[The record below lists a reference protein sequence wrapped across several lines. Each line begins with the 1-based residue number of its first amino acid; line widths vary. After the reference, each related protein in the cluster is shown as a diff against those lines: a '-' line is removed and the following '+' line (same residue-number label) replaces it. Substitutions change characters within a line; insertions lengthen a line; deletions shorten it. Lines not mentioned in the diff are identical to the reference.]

1 MATSSLSRDFV
12 INDPKAVDKLI
23 KAMENPV
30 KINLPKRDLVEKQKQ
45 REKALQ
51 AILARIDLMK

>member
-30 KINLPKRDLVEKQKQ
+30 KINLKQ
-45 REKALQ
+45 RDPEEVQKNKEKVLCK
-51 AILARIDLMK
+51 ILARLDSLK

>member
-30 KINLPKRDLVEKQKQ
+30 KINLPKRDLVE
-45 REKALQ
+45 E
-51 AILARIDLMK
+51 